1 MSAHSLRGQC
11 DTPAGR
17 KGTGGGPGDS
27 SGWTLSWTETS
38 ILAVTSCLP
47 PPPHTLEDGPIGKHS
62 QVRSFVRN
70 HEECGLL
77 VIPDEGVWCPD
88 SPLAWHLH
96 HLDVSSS
103 VLQSR
108 VTPPLPG
115 SLSGS
120 ESNVTWRYLRVMSVL
135 NSISLVSTGP
145 RALRYML
152 TSTKLAPFLVKK
164 GLPSAEGLWPGS

>member
-1 MSAHSLRGQC
+1 MWVCGCWNVGVWVERSAKCLV
-11 DTPAGR
+11 P
-17 KGTGGGPGDS
+17 GPGA
-27 SGWTLSWTETS
+27 G
-38 ILAVTSCLP
+38 SCPTWPNPFQDL

-77 VIPDEGVWCPD
+77 VIPDEGVWRPD

-96 HLDVSSS
+96 HLDVSAS

-120 ESNVTWRYLRVMSVL
+120 ESNVT
-135 NSISLVSTGP
+135 
-145 RALRYML
+145 
-152 TSTKLAPFLVKK
+152 
-164 GLPSAEGLWPGS
+164 